1 MGVVNLNV
9 REAGMNSLDYVNTVL
24 FSFPGKAMIA
34 VNRAAKR
41 AGRAGK
47 TEAKRYAASVYN
59 IKQSQFTKNT
69 QTTIKVYGGG
79 SGATKVI
86 IKYGGK
92 MLDLLEFSP
101 EISRTAGVKY
111 EANRGNEVHLKHAFD
126 IQAYGGHVYERVGK
140 ARFPV
145 RQKYGP
151 STPHMLK
158 DEEVADPLGKRIM
171 EVFNQRLEHE
181 IGYILGKS

>member
-1 MGVVNLNV
+1 MGAMNISVNETGL
-9 REAGMNSLDYVNTVL
+9 NSLDYVNTIL

-41 AGRAGK
+41 AGRAGI
-47 TEAKRYAASVYN
+47 TEAKRYASSVYN
-59 IKQSQFTKNT
+59 IKKSQFDQNT

-101 EISRTAGVKY
+101 EISRTDGVKY
-111 EANRGNEVHLKHAFD
+111 EAKRGNEVHLKHAFD
-126 IQAYGGHVYERVGK
+126 IQTYGGHVYERVGRS
-140 ARFPV
+140 RFPV
-145 RQKYGP
+145 QKKLGP

-171 EVFNQRLEHE
+171 EVFNKRLEQE
-181 IGYILGKS
+181 IKYILRK